1 MAVFGKRWSNA
12 ELSMLKT
19 SEDIKELARMLPDR
33 TEGAIRSKIAQLKK
47 DPVFKEPNTPWD
59 QEELDQFPT
68 EKEVNKSILYALADQ
83 LGRDRNYLWKKMKSL
98 GYVWVKSET
107 LKPTED
113 NPYPMHGLKWTAEEL
128 ALFPKEKEVNKDILE
143 KVQALIPLRKPS
155 SIWPKM
161 SKEGYVWVND
171 EPEVTEQ
178 QVVKGLSKD
187 ELYILSLAY
196 ELGFRKPE
204 SGSISLEPQL
214 TNVEDHRGEIAK
226 KFYLPNDFTST
237 DLFLALNARITPF
250 PWEMEPLEEVQTAYR
265 NRDQASILEAAKAL
279 HSKLERFIN
288 G

>member
-12 ELSMLKT
+12 ELNILNT
-19 SEDIKELARMLPDR
+19 SEDIKELAKMLPDR
-33 TEGAIRSKIAQLKK
+33 TEGAIRSKLAQLKR
-47 DPVFKEPNTPWD
+47 DPEYKEPNTPWS
-59 QEELDQFPT
+59 QEELNQFPV
-68 EKEVNKSILYALADQ
+68 EKEVNKPILHALAHQ
-83 LGRDRNYLWKKMKSL
+83 LGRDKNYLWKKMKSL

-107 LKPTED
+107 LEPTVD

-128 ALFPKEKEVNKDILE
+128 ALFPKEKEVDKDILE

-161 SKEGYVWVND
+161 SKEGYIWVNK

-187 ELYILSLAY
+187 ELYVLSLAY
-196 ELGFRKPE
+196 ELGFRKSE

-214 TNVEDHRGEIAK
+214 TNVEDHRKEIAK
-226 KFYLPNDFTST
+226 KFYLPDDFTGT
-237 DLFLALNARITPF
+237 DLFLAINARITPF
-250 PWEMEPLEEVQTAYR
+250 PWEMEPLVEVQAAYR
-265 NRDQASILEAAKAL
+265 NRDSTSILEAAKAL

>member
-12 ELSMLKT
+12 ELSILNS
-19 SEDIKELARMLPDR
+19 SEDIKELAILLPTR

-68 EKEVNKSILYALADQ
+68 EKEVNKPILYALADK
-83 LGRDRNYLWKKMKSL
+83 LGRDKNHLWKKMKSM
-98 GYVWVKSET
+98 GYIWVKSVPEVT
-107 LKPTED
+107 KD
-113 NPYPMHGLKWTAEEL
+113 NPYPMHGLKWTDEEL
-128 ALFPKEKEVNKDILE
+128 ALFPAEKEVTTEILNE
-143 KVQALIPLRKPS
+143 IIAKIPMRKPS

-161 SKEGYVWVND
+161 KKEGYIWVSD

-187 ELYILSLAY
+187 ELYVLSLAY

-214 TNVEDHRGEIAK
+214 TNVEDHRAKIAK
-226 KFYLPNDFTST
+226 KFYLPDDFTST

-250 PWEMEPLEEVQTAYR
+250 PWEMEPLEEVQAAYR
-265 NRDQASILEAAKAL
+265 NRDQASILEAAKVL
-279 HSKLERFIN
+279 HSRLERFIN

>member
-12 ELSMLKT
+12 ELSILN
-19 SEDIKELARMLPDR
+19 SYEDIKELAILLPTR

-68 EKEVNKSILYALADQ
+68 EKEVNKPILYALADK
-83 LGRDRNYLWKKMKSL
+83 LGRDKNHLWKKMKSM
-98 GYVWVKSET
+98 GYIWVKSVPEVT
-107 LKPTED
+107 KD
-113 NPYPMHGLKWTAEEL
+113 NPYPMHGLKWTDEEL
-128 ALFPKEKEVNKDILE
+128 ALFPAEKEVTTEILNE
-143 KVQALIPLRKPS
+143 IIAKIPMRKPS

-161 SKEGYVWVND
+161 KKEGYIWVSD

-187 ELYILSLAY
+187 ELYVLSLAY

-214 TNVEDHRGEIAK
+214 TNVEDHRAKIAK
-226 KFYLPNDFTST
+226 KFYLPDDFTST

-250 PWEMEPLEEVQTAYR
+250 PWEMEPLEEVQAAYR
-265 NRDQASILEAAKAL
+265 NRDQASILEAAKVL
-279 HSKLERFIN
+279 HSRLERFIN